1 MNRVMT
7 CVEVINF
14 FSGTVTVIIKMPAH
28 HQIAMKNN
36 FFQG

>member
-14 FSGTVTVIIKMPAH
+14 FSGTVNVIMKMLAH
-28 HQIAMKNN
+28 YQIAMKNN